1 MRIHVSSVVRAAAC
15 LAVASCCHTA
25 SAIDFGD
32 SFQLHGFGS
41 QDYLQANHNTY
52 LGADNR
58 GTWDDN
64 FLGLVGSFRLNE
76 KSILWAQLETS
87 SMDETKFTWF
97 FIDYQFT
104 DTLRGHAGR
113 VKMPLGIY
121 NEYIDTKFLQMS
133 SLEPALYQGASDFV
147 ADAYNGIGLDY
158 TQSLGSAGEILWQV
172 YGGNTYDPDPPEG
185 THDRRAFGGRI
196 TYTTPVDGLR
206 LLVSAIRIQNEQL
219 ATRQLVNETHAIYS
233 IDYVHGDWDVKSEF
247 GTHALDQEDSHGFYI
262 QVGRTFGKWTPF
274 ARYDDI
280 VMDTELSKFDSFY
293 QKTVVV
299 GLNYKLASN
308 ISLRVEDHFNRGY
321 ALPVSSGEVPEGMG
335 TRNWQLFAAVVHFMF

>member
-1 MRIHVSSVVRAAAC
+1 MRIHVSTVARAAAC
-15 LAVASCCHTA
+15 LAANIFCHNA
-25 SAIDFGD
+25 QAFDFGD

-41 QDYLQANHNTY
+41 QDYLQTTHNTY
-52 LGADNR
+52 LGADDR

-64 FLGLVGSFRLNE
+64 FLGLVGSFRLND

-87 SMDETKFTWF
+87 SMDTTHFTWF

-104 DTLRGHAGR
+104 ENLRAHAGR

-133 SLEPALYQGASDFV
+133 TLGPAIYQAASDFV
-147 ADAYNGIGLDY
+147 ADAYNGVGLDY
-158 TQSLGSAGEILWQV
+158 TQSLGSSGELLWQV
-172 YGGNTYDPDPPEG
+172 YGGDTYDPDPPDG
-185 THDRRAFGGRI
+185 THDRRAFGGRV

-206 LLVSAIRIQNEQL
+206 LLGSVIRIQNELL
-219 ATRQLVNETHAIYS
+219 ATRQLINETHAIYS
-233 IDYVHGDWDVKSEF
+233 IDYVHNDWDVKSEF
-247 GTHALDQEDSHGFYI
+247 GTHTLDHVDSRGYYV
-262 QVGRTFGKWTPF
+262 QVGHAFGKWTPF

-280 VMDTELSKFDSFY
+280 TTDSTLSSNESYY
-293 QKTVVV
+293 QKTLVV

-321 ALPVSSGEVPEGMG
+321 ALPVASGEVPVGLG
-335 TRNWQLFAAVVHFMF
+335 TRNWQLFAAGIHFMF